1 MHPGRTDMRAKL
13 AAVVVAALALP
24 SAALALQEGSSGT
37 RHSSHVAVAASNPLR
52 DGKYL
57 PRPTPAKAA
66 PALVQ
71 HVVVAPSN
79 PLRDGK
85 YLPQPAPA
93 TTTPA
98 PVQIV
103 RVIKPRGFD
112 LRDAS
117 IGAAFG
123 ALLIA
128 IVGTLVLVTLRERA
142 PRVTART
149 GA

>member
-1 MHPGRTDMRAKL
+1 MHARRTGMHAKL
-13 AAVVVAALALP
+13 AAAAVAIIGLALP
-24 SAALALQEGSSGT
+24 SPALALHEGSSGPG
-37 RHSSHVAVAASNPLR
+37 HSAHAAVVPSNPRL

-57 PRPTPAKAA
+57 PQPAPAKTA
-66 PALVQ
+66 PAPVQ
-71 HVVVAPSN
+71 HVVVAQSN

-93 TTTPA
+93 TPA

-142 PRVTART
+142 PRVAART

>member
-1 MHPGRTDMRAKL
+1 MHAKL
-13 AAVVVAALALP
+13 AAAAAAVVALALP
-24 SAALALQEGSSGT
+24 SAALALHEGSSGT
-37 RHSSHVAVAASNPLR
+37 GHSAHA
-52 DGKYL
+52 
-57 PRPTPAKAA
+57 
-66 PALVQ
+66 
-71 HVVVAPSN
+71 VVVPSN

-85 YLPQPAPA
+85 YLPQPASV
-93 TTTPA
+93 TTAPA

-142 PRVTART
+142 PRVAART